1 MHSTEAFTTAR
12 EDLGLLVVNK
22 GSKERKKKTDRDGWP
37 LTSME
42 EFVVF
47 AYKIKKEPKSV
58 GYTKMLRIVR
68 KSNLYIYNK
77 HLTDIVCTIPLSTD
91 SQLYLYVWQ
100 PRSENVPYFGYS
112 LLDYLQ
118 LLYVCLAEYFSKNIL
133 VSKSFAKKFGLWNI
147 KKDSFASFFFVW
159 SILNSQWA
167 FYANGP
173 HTKRILQQGG
183 KFIAGVPFN
192 FLLKN
197 SSVCYFGHFQCNCV
211 YIYGIFE

>member
-1 MHSTEAFTTAR
+1 MYYTPIYWLSIVFICLTTKI
-12 EDLGLLVVNK
+12 GK
-22 GSKERKKKTDRDGWP
+22 CP
-37 LTSME
+37 L
-42 EFVVF
+42 FWVF
-47 AYKIKKEPKSV
+47 SI
-58 GYTKMLRIVR
+58 R
-68 KSNLYIYNK
+68 
-77 HLTDIVCTIPLSTD
+77 
-91 SQLYLYVWQ
+91 
-100 PRSENVPYFGYS
+100 
-112 LLDYLQ
+112 LQ

-192 FLLKN
+192 FLWRTHLFAILVIFN
-197 SSVCYFGHFQCNCV
+197 AIV
-211 YIYGIFE
+211 YIFMAFLNNIVLDLYGFMMESFYHDII

>member
-1 MHSTEAFTTAR
+1 MYYTPIYWLSIVFICLTTKI
-12 EDLGLLVVNK
+12 GK
-22 GSKERKKKTDRDGWP
+22 CP
-37 LTSME
+37 L
-42 EFVVF
+42 FWVF
-47 AYKIKKEPKSV
+47 SI
-58 GYTKMLRIVR
+58 R
-68 KSNLYIYNK
+68 
-77 HLTDIVCTIPLSTD
+77 
-91 SQLYLYVWQ
+91 
-100 PRSENVPYFGYS
+100 
-112 LLDYLQ
+112 LQ
-118 LLYVCLAEYFSKNIL
+118 LLYVSLAEYFSKNIL

-197 SSVCYFGHFQCNCV
+197 SSVCYFGNFQRKDV
-211 YIYGIFE
+211 PIHGIFEQWIRIYTLYNHCIMILVKNVLERKVCT